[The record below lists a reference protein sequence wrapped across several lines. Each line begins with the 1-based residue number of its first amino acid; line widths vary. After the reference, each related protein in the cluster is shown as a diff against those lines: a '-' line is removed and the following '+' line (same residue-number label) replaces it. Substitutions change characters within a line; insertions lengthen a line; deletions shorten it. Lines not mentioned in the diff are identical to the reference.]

1 MKALLFGEILWD
13 IIDSKPYIGGAPFNL
28 AAHLTNM
35 GFKST
40 LISSVGNDA
49 LGRKAI
55 KEAKKEVLI
64 LPLSGSILIYPLGLW
79 R

>member
-13 IIDSKPYIGGAPFNL
+13 IIDSKPYISGAPFNL

-40 LISSVGNDA
+40 LISSVGKDA
-49 LGRKAI
+49 LGRKAL

-64 LPLSGSILIYPLGLW
+64 LPLSGSILIYPLGL
-79 R
+79 